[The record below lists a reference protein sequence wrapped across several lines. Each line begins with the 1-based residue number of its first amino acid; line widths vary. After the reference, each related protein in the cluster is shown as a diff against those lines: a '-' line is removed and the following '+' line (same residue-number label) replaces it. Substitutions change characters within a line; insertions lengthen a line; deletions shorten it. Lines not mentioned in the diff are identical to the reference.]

1 MASLDRLP
9 VKTLNDRGVIEL
21 IFLHECNDLLFY
33 ILCLDFENIFDLLAS
48 KLEKILEHLVNN
60 AVKVSPQ
67 HGTVEVG
74 VEATEKD
81 LVFSVRDQGPGVPRE
96 TQTLIFDSFRQA
108 DGSATRSLGGV
119 GLGLTITR
127 RLVELHGGRIWL
139 ESADGQGSCF
149 FVSIPREL
157 RPGAVLDERSPA

>member
-1 MASLDRLP
+1 MRQVRLGQVKDVALHLPEAPPELTLWADR
-9 VKTLNDRGVIEL
+9 D
-21 IFLHECNDLLFY
+21 
-33 ILCLDFENIFDLLAS
+33 

-74 VEATEKD
+74 VEATEED
-81 LVFSVRDQGPGVPRE
+81 LLFSVRDQGPGVPRE
-96 TQTLIFDSFRQA
+96 TQALIFDSFRQA
-108 DGSATRSLGGV
+108 DGSSTRALGGV

-127 RLVELHGGRIWL
+127 RLVELHGGRIWM

-149 FVSIPREL
+149 LVSIPRAL
-157 RPGAVLDERSPA
+157 RPEVGQDERSLA